1 MCRAASIVG
10 WSWRFEISAVRF
22 GKVEWSGGYV
32 LRFAGRSFWV
42 SELRVCGEGIVSFR
56 PHALWAFGSEKDVY
70 LGRVSGSDDVE
81 DWQRMAMFGVR
92 RCSGLG
98 RNGNALRVD
107 RYLNMEVEFA
117 FASLLCVDM

>member
-1 MCRAASIVG
+1 
-10 WSWRFEISAVRF
+10 
-22 GKVEWSGGYV
+22 VEWSGGYV

-70 LGRVSGSDDVE
+70 LGRVSGCDDVE